1 MDRAERNGALTEQR
15 KAQDA
20 KRPKKSNRQVGMMP
34 TYYPSKI
41 DTIGIVNPNSCIG
54 GI

>member
-20 KRPKKSNRQVGMMP
+20 KRPKNINRQVGMMP

-41 DTIGIVNPNSCIG
+41 IGLVNPNSCIG
-54 GI
+54 GK